1 MLAVTGI
8 VVSLM
13 VYVVMPRYTRLLRR
27 WLFA

>member
-1 MLAVTGI
+1 MPAVAGS

-13 VYVVMPRYTRLLRR
+13 GWVVMPRYTRLLRR